1 MATAQDP
8 PAGRPV
14 VRPPV
19 RPAAAER
26 EPLQA
31 EQMVEAEG
39 LPDRMPPVPDRAMAA
54 EIEAMR
60 AERLQAVR
68 VSESVLTEVAALDDP
83 SFERREAASDRLRS
97 RAIQDAEIWAVL
109 DRGGLAPESHE
120 RLLEVACRRA
130 LERPRGALGVRMGSS
145 PPNRPG
151 IIVQATIPGLPAD
164 RVLLPGDLVR
174 RIDGQPMIR
183 SSDMVAVLQMHPP
196 GHEVLLE
203 VVRNQRDAANRVL
216 VGPEGQ
222 PLERVMEFRV
232 ALGDA
237 DLLDQADPVAPG
249 MLRNTNPV
257 MQQRRMLVRVIQE
270 RFAAPEPVL
279 VRPAERTD
287 GD

>member
-1 MATAQDP
+1 MPMEAD
-8 PAGRPV
+8 R
-14 VRPPV
+14 
-19 RPAAAER
+19 
-26 EPLQA
+26 L
-31 EQMVEAEG
+31 VEAEG
-39 LPDRMPPVPDRAMAA
+39 LADRMPPVPDRAMAA

-60 AERLQAVR
+60 AERLQAIR
-68 VSESVLTEVAALDDP
+68 VDESVLADVAALDDP

-97 RAIQDAEIWAVL
+97 RGIQDAEIWAVL
-109 DRGGLAPESHE
+109 DRGGLTPEAHE

-164 RVLLPGDLVR
+164 RVLLPGDLIR

-183 SSDMVAVLQMHPP
+183 SSDMVSVLQMHPP

-203 VVRNQRDAANRVL
+203 VVRNQRDAANRVV

-237 DLLDQADPVAPG
+237 DLLDRADPGAPG

-257 MQQRRMLVRVIQE
+257 MQQRRMLMRVIQE
-270 RFAAPEPVL
+270 RFSPPEPVL
-279 VRPAERTD
+279 VRPANLPTGR
-287 GD
+287 

>member
-1 MATAQDP
+1 MAMAQDP

-19 RPAAAER
+19 RPAAPARVPVDAE
-26 EPLQA
+26 LL
-31 EQMVEAEG
+31 VEAEG
-39 LPDRMPPVPDRAMAA
+39 LPDRMPPLPDRAMVV
-54 EIEAMR
+54 EREAMN
-60 AERLQAVR
+60 AERLQAIR
-68 VSESVLTEVAALDDP
+68 VSESVLAELAALDDP

-109 DRGGLAPESHE
+109 DRGGLAPEVHE
-120 RLLEVACRRA
+120 RLLEVACRRT

-164 RVLLPGDLVR
+164 RVLLPGDLIR
-174 RIDGQPMIR
+174 RIDGQPMTR
-183 SSDMVAVLQMHPP
+183 SSDMVGVLQMHPP

-237 DLLDQADPVAPG
+237 DLLDKADPVAPG
-249 MLRNTNPV
+249 MLRNPNPV
-257 MQQRRMLVRVIQE
+257 MQQRHMRMRWIQE
-270 RFAAPEPVL
+270 RCAMPVPVPVQPSDL
-279 VRPAERTD
+279 PA
-287 GD
+287 GP

>member
-1 MATAQDP
+1 
-8 PAGRPV
+8 V
-14 VRPPV
+14 VRPAV
-19 RPAAAER
+19 RPAAPVREQVEAER
-26 EPLQA
+26 L
-31 EQMVEAEG
+31 VEAEG

-54 EIEAMR
+54 EIEAMQ
-60 AERLQAVR
+60 AERLQAIR
-68 VSESVLTEVAALDDP
+68 VGDLVLAELAALDDP
-83 SFERREAASDRLRS
+83 SFDRREAASDRLRS

-109 DRGGLAPESHE
+109 DRGGLAPEAHE

-151 IIVQATIPGLPAD
+151 IIVQATIPDLPAD
-164 RVLLPGDLVR
+164 RVLLPGDLIR

-183 SSDMVAVLQMHPP
+183 SSDMVGVLQMHPP

-203 VVRNQRDAANRVL
+203 VVRNQRDADNRVL

-249 MLRNTNPV
+249 MLRNANPV
-257 MQQRRMLVRVIQE
+257 MQQRRMLMRVIQE
-270 RFAAPEPVL
+270 RFASPEPVL
-279 VRPAERTD
+279 VRPADQSAVR
-287 GD
+287 